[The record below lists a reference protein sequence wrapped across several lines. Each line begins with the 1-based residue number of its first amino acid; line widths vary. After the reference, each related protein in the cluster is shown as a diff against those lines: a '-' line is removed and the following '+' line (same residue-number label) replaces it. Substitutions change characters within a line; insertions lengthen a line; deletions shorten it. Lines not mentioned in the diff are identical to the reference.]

1 MKRLKLI
8 PVKYYSEFVK
18 GQTITL
24 KKQLAKIKDKEI
36 DSGYAIS
43 VSAVSSAMLE
53 GNLIDIE
60 TYFKFSI
67 TAMNT
72 KTKAYQEI
80 KALEN
85 AYNYARNHALNLENL
100 LHCHKLMSETGI
112 VEKKFQG
119 KLRDEKVHVMAGRT
133 IVYEGIEPEK
143 LHAEIETLFND
154 ISLLKSRELNIN
166 QLFYFAS
173 LIHLMFVLIHP
184 FADGNGRAARLL
196 EKWFLSHHLGT
207 LAWKINSEKLYL
219 KSAKS
224 YHNNINKLG
233 INYDKINMAKSLPFL
248 KMLPMA
254 LLMKKTC

>member
-8 PVKYYSEFVK
+8 PVKYYSEYHK
-18 GQTITL
+18 EQSISL
-24 KKQLAKIKDKEI
+24 KKQLAKLKDKEF
-36 DSGYAIS
+36 DSGYAIPE
-43 VSAVSSAMLE
+43 SAIFSSMLE

-60 TYFKFSI
+60 TYFKFTI
-67 TAMNT
+67 TGMNT

-85 AYNYARNHALNLENL
+85 AYSYARNHALNFENL

-112 VEKKFQG
+112 VEKKYQG
-119 KLRDEKVHVMAGRT
+119 KLREEKVHVMAGST
-133 IVYEGIEPEK
+133 IVYEGTRPEM
-143 LHAEIETLFND
+143 LYAETEMLFND

-166 QLFYFAS
+166 QIFYFAS
-173 LIHLMFVLIHP
+173 LIHLVFVLIHP

-207 LAWKINSEKLYL
+207 LAWKISTEKFYFDN
-219 KSAKS
+219 ANS
-224 YHNNINKLG
+224 YHININKLG

-254 LLMKKTC
+254 LLKKKTY